1 MPKRVEPAM
10 PGTST
15 KKRGFYRVF
24 SLQTQPA
31 EPFVR
36 RKDIRGSREHPPASS
51 PAVRI
56 KAMTDIERQRIVM
69 MATTAIAAAV
79 WAIANL
85 A

>member
-1 MPKRVEPAM
+1 MRA
-10 PGTST
+10 
-15 KKRGFYRVF
+15 
-24 SLQTQPA
+24 
-31 EPFVR
+31 
-36 RKDIRGSREHPPASS
+36 SRQQPPASS
-51 PAVRI
+51 PALRI